1 MPALVELGYWLS
13 SGLNQKKG
21 VLMYDNVSTSTLIG
35 LNIMFTQEWE
45 NNPTEV
51 NFSSVVL
58 TERELDRRG

>member
-1 MPALVELGYWLS
+1 
-13 SGLNQKKG
+13 
-21 VLMYDNVSTSTLIG
+21 MYDNVSTSTLIG